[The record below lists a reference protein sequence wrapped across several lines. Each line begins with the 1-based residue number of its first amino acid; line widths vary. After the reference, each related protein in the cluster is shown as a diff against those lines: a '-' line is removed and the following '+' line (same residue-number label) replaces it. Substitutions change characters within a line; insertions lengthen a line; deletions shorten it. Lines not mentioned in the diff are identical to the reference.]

1 MENGSVRI
9 KRAEIDTRKPFRSV
23 KEAVT
28 LFGDKVLAGE
38 LYSNRIKQMHGND
51 EQRKERNG
59 ESQLKLGNV
68 AAELEETKQS
78 LSKAK
83 EESMVM
89 AHCLSSLQEEL
100 EKTKKELQ
108 LLKERELSSFLDNH
122 QSEDVKLPVEPDS
135 MEFQKKRYVTFA
147 NPPVAVA
154 HLAIPPP
161 AAVEKLD
168 RLSSLRREKNK
179 IKKTLIPLISGIFS
193 KKKGN

>member
-1 MENGSVRI
+1 MENGSVRF
-9 KRAEIDTRKPFRSV
+9 KRAEIDTRKPFGSV

-38 LYSNRIKQMHGND
+38 LYSNRLKQMHGGD
-51 EQRKERNG
+51 HELRKERNG

-100 EKTKKELQ
+100 EKTKRELQ
-108 LLKERELSSFLDNH
+108 LLKERELSSLS
-122 QSEDVKLPVEPDS
+122 QDVKLVETDS

-147 NPPVAVA
+147 NPPAAVA

>member
-1 MENGSVRI
+1 
-9 KRAEIDTRKPFRSV
+9 
-23 KEAVT
+23 
-28 LFGDKVLAGE
+28 
-38 LYSNRIKQMHGND
+38 MHGRD
-51 EQRKERNG
+51 EENKERMNG
-59 ESQLKLGNV
+59 ERQLKLGNV

-108 LLKERELSSFLDNH
+108 LLKERELSSLLLDH
-122 QSEDVKLPVEPDS
+122 QPEDVKLLVDQPDS

-147 NPPVAVA
+147 NPPTAVP
-154 HLAIPPP
+154 HLTVPPPP

-168 RLSSLRREKNK
+168 RLTSIRREKNK
-179 IKKTLIPLISGIFS
+179 IKKTLIPLISSMFS

>member
-1 MENGSVRI
+1 MQGRDEEN
-9 KRAEIDTRKPFRSV
+9 
-23 KEAVT
+23 
-28 LFGDKVLAGE
+28 
-38 LYSNRIKQMHGND
+38 
-51 EQRKERNG
+51 KERNG
-59 ESQLKLGNV
+59 VRQLKLGNV

-108 LLKERELSSFLDNH
+108 LLKERELSSLLLNH
-122 QSEDVKLPVEPDS
+122 QSEDVKLLVDQSDS

-147 NPPVAVA
+147 NPPAAAVT
-154 HLAIPPP
+154 HLTVPPP

-168 RLSSLRREKNK
+168 RLSSIRREKNK
-179 IKKTLIPLISGIFS
+179 IKKTLIPLISGMFS

>member
-1 MENGSVRI
+1 
-9 KRAEIDTRKPFRSV
+9 
-23 KEAVT
+23 
-28 LFGDKVLAGE
+28 
-38 LYSNRIKQMHGND
+38 MHGGD
-51 EQRKERNG
+51 HHELRKERNG

-108 LLKERELSSFLDNH
+108 LLKERELSSLS
-122 QSEDVKLPVEPDS
+122 QDVKHVETDS

-147 NPPVAVA
+147 NPPAAVA